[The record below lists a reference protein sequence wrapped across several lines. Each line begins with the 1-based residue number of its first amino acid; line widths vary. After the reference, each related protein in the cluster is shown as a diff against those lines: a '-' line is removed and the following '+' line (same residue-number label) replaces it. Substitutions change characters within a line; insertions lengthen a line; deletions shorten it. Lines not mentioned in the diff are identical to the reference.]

1 MALDLWVMG
10 DDHRRTKPLALG
22 AEDHWAIIQAA
33 HPREHYPLIGR
44 LQDYYADAAFA
55 HDEVAPLRNERC
67 RLDALGGT
75 VAAATA
81 DIARLCDRALA
92 QGQGIE
98 AIAD

>member
-10 DDHRRTKPLALG
+10 DDHRHIKPLALG
-22 AEDHWAIIQAA
+22 VEDHWAIIQAA
-33 HPREHYPLIGR
+33 KPREDFPLIGR
-44 LQDYYADAAFA
+44 LQDYYADAAFVL
-55 HDEVAPLRNERC
+55 DEVAPLRNELR
-67 RLDALGGT
+67 RLDAVGGT
-75 VAAATA
+75 VATATA